1 MYMKRLKKLSLKT
14 PSFKKPKVKEK
25 NGTSKKPFFL
35 KRLSLTKKLFG
46 GISVILLVIAFGM
59 GYAVWNLQQMTGEYE
74 HVIEQDVM
82 KMKAAEQLSRGMIL
96 QAYGVRGYVL
106 SPKEDRLAQIEQ
118 GGKEKKEAIIQL
130 LNLAETE
137 EETNEMN
144 TLLSYA
150 SGYDDLTVQLVDA
163 VDAEDTE
170 KVERLI
176 TKIMPDMTVAITSKG
191 ETIQA
196 EAEKAMTDSQQE
208 LAAMSELSRWYMIG
222 IAILT
227 FILALVAGVILQRI
241 VTRPLRALSA
251 EVGVVANGDL
261 TREDLQALSK
271 DEIGQLIVGFN
282 QMKGNLRD
290 LIDEVSRNA
299 QEITAQSEELYAST
313 EEMSS
318 QTEETTRR
326 IEQVVQETI
335 VQSEEATRSGQEVA
349 AANLGVERIVTS
361 IGTISEDVETSLQLA
376 EQGERSIRQAKDEVL
391 ALEAETIATGESITA
406 LKQQSDEI
414 ALITEVI
421 RSITDQTNLLALNA
435 AIEAAR
441 AGEHGKGFA
450 VVAEEV
456 RKLAEQSKQSA
467 MRIAGLIES
476 IQTQS
481 NAVLNRHAM
490 SAKRVE
496 TNTEL
501 LEEATT
507 SFRQIVGQLQASV
520 ENASHI
526 RAASNEI
533 AETTRQV
540 ASTTAS
546 MASGSESNASAMREV
561 GETADAQLA
570 MIQELNGVA
579 ESLGHMTGDLQT
591 LIGKFTT

>member
-1 MYMKRLKKLSLKT
+1 
-14 PSFKKPKVKEK
+14 
-25 NGTSKKPFFL
+25 
-35 KRLSLTKKLFG
+35 
-46 GISVILLVIAFGM
+46 M
-59 GYAVWNLQQMTGEYE
+59 GYAVFNLERMTSEYE
-74 HVIEQDVM
+74 HVIKQDVT
-82 KMKAAEQLSRGMIL
+82 KMVAADQLSRGMIR

-106 SPKEDRLAQIEQ
+106 SPQDDRLAQIDQ

-137 EETNEMN
+137 EETDEMN

-150 SGYDDLTVQLVDA
+150 SGYDDLTGQLVDA
-163 VDAEDTE
+163 VDAEDAETI
-170 KVERLI
+170 ERLT
-176 TKIMPDMTVAITSKG
+176 TKIMPDMTVAITTKA
-191 ETIQA
+191 EAIQA
-196 EAEKAMTDSQQE
+196 KAKQAMTDSQRE
-208 LAAMSELSRWYMIG
+208 LVQLSEKSRWYMIG
-222 IAILT
+222 IAVLT
-227 FILALVAGVILQRI
+227 FVLALAAGVVLQKI
-241 VTRPLRALSA
+241 VTRPLRSLSN
-251 EVGVVANGDL
+251 EVDVVASGDL

-271 DEIGQLIVGFN
+271 DEIGQLIIGFN
-282 QMKGNLRD
+282 QMKGNLRE
-290 LIDEVSRNA
+290 LIDEVSRNT

-326 IEQVVQETI
+326 IEQVVQETV
-335 VQSEEATRSGQEVA
+335 VQAEEATRSGQEVA
-349 AANLGVERIVTS
+349 AANTGVERIVTS

-376 EQGERSIRQAKDEVL
+376 ERGEISIRQAKEEVL
-391 ALEAETIATGESITA
+391 ALEAETNATGESITA

-421 RSITDQTNLLALNA
+421 QSITDQTNLLALNA

-467 MRIAGLIES
+467 MKIAGLIES

-481 NAVLNRHAM
+481 NAVLDRHAR

-496 TNTEL
+496 TNTAL
-501 LEEATT
+501 LEEATL
-507 SFRQIVGQLQASV
+507 SFQQIVGQLQASV

-526 RAASNEI
+526 RTASSEI

-540 ASTTAS
+540 ASTTAT
-546 MASGSESNASAMREV
+546 MASGSESTANAMREV

-591 LIGKFTT
+591 LIGRFTT